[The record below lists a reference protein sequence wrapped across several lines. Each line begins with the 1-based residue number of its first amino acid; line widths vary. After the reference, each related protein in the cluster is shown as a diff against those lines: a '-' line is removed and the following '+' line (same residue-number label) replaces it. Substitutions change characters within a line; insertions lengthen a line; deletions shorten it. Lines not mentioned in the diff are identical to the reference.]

1 MVSSAPKL
9 AVPRGALAR
18 IALLALIWGSSFLWI
33 KLADH
38 GFSAVEV
45 TLARLATGAAVLFAL
60 MLARRDKVP
69 RSARLWATIAVAALI
84 GNAAPY
90 LLFALAEQTVNS
102 STAGIINA
110 TTPLWTVMLALAVR
124 HQKGVTGWQAAGLV
138 IGFAGAVLIFAPWRT
153 SSELFSAGG
162 LESLG
167 ASVSYAV
174 SYIYMDRFLAR
185 QGIGAIV
192 LSACQLAAAAV
203 VLAVVLMVSGVRTPQ
218 LTTENVAAIAV
229 LGIAGTGFAYVLN
242 YQIITSDGATVA
254 STVTYLLPV
263 VAIVLGVLVLNEQ
276 ITAMT
281 LGGIALVLAGVA
293 LTRRPARPPTDKSP
307 DKEPRTEKTQETPLS
322 PRPVQLPRVPG
333 ARLTAEVG
341 RVGRADRDEPG
352 LGQHLL
358 RRDVLQ
364 RGGGP
369 EGAQPVF
376 RRRQPAQFKHGR
388 GRHAAACGVL
398 SDPVA
403 EFRGAV
409 HGEVKVEPAEDRS
422 VLVDEHVIGAEAG
435 LLLGQQGAVP
445 LGELVEEV
453 VAAVGDEGGEV
464 AAVGPLEGQDRRGVA
479 GVQPLQLGHGADST
493 QRSGRDVARP
503 GWRPARRRP
512 VHSKGFDK
520 CR

>member
-1 MVSSAPKL
+1 LVSSALRL

-45 TLARLATGAAVLFAL
+45 TLGRLATGAAVLFVL

-124 HQKGVTGWQAAGLV
+124 HQKRVTGWQAAGLV

-263 VAIVLGVLVLNEQ
+263 VAIVLGVLVLSEQ

-307 DKEPRTEKTQETPLS
+307 DETRDEKTRDTPLS
-322 PRPVQLPRVPG
+322 LRPAQLPRVPG

-341 RVGRADRDEPG
+341 RIGRADLDEPG

-376 RRRQPAQFKHGR
+376 RRRQPAQFTHGR
-388 GRHAAACGVL
+388 GCHAAG
-398 SDPVA
+398 
-403 EFRGAV
+403 
-409 HGEVKVEPAEDRS
+409 
-422 VLVDEHVIGAEAG
+422 
-435 LLLGQQGAVP
+435 
-445 LGELVEEV
+445 
-453 VAAVGDEGGEV
+453 
-464 AAVGPLEGQDRRGVA
+464 RGVEI
-479 GVQPLQLGHGADST
+479 
-493 QRSGRDVARP
+493 GRAHV
-503 GWRPARRRP
+503 
-512 VHSKGFDK
+512 
-520 CR
+520 